1 MCVDYTAYN
10 YVGEIAAPTRRIR
23 AVVKKQSC
31 SRAHREGIRR
41 EMQLRT
47 FFGRMEVTSQFQVLA
62 ALDQGK
68 DLAGAGLRVGLDA
81 LDKKEAQ
88 SPPGI
93 EAFLK

>member
-41 EMQLRT
+41 EM
-47 FFGRMEVTSQFQVLA
+47 
-62 ALDQGK
+62 
-68 DLAGAGLRVGLDA
+68 
-81 LDKKEAQ
+81 
-88 SPPGI
+88 
-93 EAFLK
+93 